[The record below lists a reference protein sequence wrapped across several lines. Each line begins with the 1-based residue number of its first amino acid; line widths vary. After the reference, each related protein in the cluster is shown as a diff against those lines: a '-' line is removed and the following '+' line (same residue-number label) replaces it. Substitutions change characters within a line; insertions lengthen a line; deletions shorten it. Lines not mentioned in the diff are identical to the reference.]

1 MKQTKRAQQLLQQ
14 ISAARRGLSQA
25 RALALTA
32 QDSEVGDIADEA
44 CRLRDL
50 ETSLLLQSRCEK
62 HLKDLERA
70 WTRYCEDRDGQCES
84 CGVQIDPDRLV
95 AMPGTTLCLECQ
107 GLWENGG
114 RAHVTVFERHKPQ
127 LEVSPWRTLSS

>member
-1 MKQTKRAQQLLQQ
+1 VKQTKRAQQLLQQ

-25 RALALTA
+25 RALILTTR
-32 QDSEVGDIADEA
+32 DTEVGDIADDA

-84 CGVQIDPDRLV
+84 CGEQIDPDRLV
-95 AMPGTTLCLECQ
+95 AIPGTTLCLKCQ
-107 GLWENGG
+107 ELRENRG
-114 RAHVTVFERHKPQ
+114 RAHAVMLKGHKHQ
-127 LEVSPWRTLSS
+127 SEVSPWKTPSS